1 MVHHNLTCISC
12 REGDLVTITERADI
26 TKALEELMQS
36 ADKLLNATPP
46 SNRTSV
52 QQMLPP
58 LRLQLV
64 PVASQVRLI
73 SEQHALGPPTPQS
86 ALPRLCGK
94 WDCWLTG
101 CKLACLMVQADV
113 PKPPREEVTQ
123 LDHIQQAR
131 RVIQAQALGQAAKKV
146 THSPLSLASRLPV
159 QDMAT

>member
-1 MVHHNLTCISC
+1 M
-12 REGDLVTITERADI
+12 TITERADI

-64 PVASQVRLI
+64 PVASQVRLM
-73 SEQHALGPPTPQS
+73 SEEYAAGPLTPAS
-86 ALPRLCGK
+86 ALEQCCSR
-94 WDCWLTG
+94 WDGWLMG
-101 CKLACLMVQADV
+101 SKLGCLMVQADV

-131 RVIQAQALGQAAKKV
+131 RVIQAQALGPAAKKV
-146 THSPLSLASRLPV
+146 THL
-159 QDMAT
+159 